1 MKVLTLVTTCWSL
14 HGHVHDTLM
23 YVESA
28 DTGKPRISGSR
39 YLGEAGVNLL
49 PGHYACTPVFP
60 TLTILGCLRGM
71 QVPLV
76 LQTHA
81 YPPKLRQLSR
91 LKHRYLALEER
102 PWHQPLKATYYLP
115 TILVLYNTLDPDVAL
130 AYLPTATVTISVVGM
145 IMSLVLDHEYKKL
158 ILRVLNLVHEVE
170 FNENGKAWTQTKK
183 F

>member
-1 MKVLTLVTTCWSL
+1 MLTQHTREYHGSPGGGRSQPPPSGL
-14 HGHVHDTLM
+14 HV
-23 YVESA
+23 
-28 DTGKPRISGSR
+28 
-39 YLGEAGVNLL
+39 
-49 PGHYACTPVFP
+49 CTPVFP

-71 QVPLV
+71 QGPLV

-158 ILRVLNLVHEVE
+158 ILRVLNLVHEVK
-170 FNENGKAWTQTKK
+170 FNENGKAWLKPIVLRL
-183 F
+183 FWCP